1 MINLHL
7 KPLRTVSKNK
17 YSLLTPLTTC
27 TYLYAVPSGP
37 PLNLSV
43 YVQNCTNAVV
53 MWEDPDQDKH
63 NGVITHYVV
72 KFIETDTLDT
82 HPILTVFSLPLML
95 SDLHPYYTYQ
105 VQVAAAT
112 SIGVGPF
119 TQLLAFRMD
128 EAGIYMCKSF
138 YTYVDSCFFNAA
150 PSSPPHNVTVEPAS
164 STAILISWEPP
175 AIEKQNGRIR
185 SYNIIVSDMV
195 SQTQTMYTVGSEHN
209 QLLVDML
216 HPHRSYESS
225 VAATT
230 VATGVYSHP
239 VLATTNQ
246 DGNLWLSVSHLFY
259 HP

>member
-1 MINLHL
+1 MLNLYL
-7 KPLRTVSKNK
+7 KPLRTVSK
-17 YSLLTPLTTC
+17 YTLTAPLHQC
-27 TYLYAVPSGP
+27 TSLYAVPSGP

-43 YVQNCTNAVV
+43 YVQNSTHAVA
-53 MWEDPDQDKH
+53 MWEDPDQDQH

-72 KFIETDTLDT
+72 KIIETDTLVT
-82 HPILTVFSLPLML
+82 HPILTVFSPPLML

-128 EAGIYMCKSF
+128 EAGIYMCKSLYF
-138 YTYVDSCFFNAA
+138 VNSCYIFPIQA

-175 AIEKQNGRIR
+175 AIKDQNGRIR
-185 SYNIIVSDMV
+185 SYNIIVSDAV
-195 SQTQTMYTVGSEHN
+195 TQTQTMYTVGSEHN
-209 QLLVDML
+209 QFLVDML